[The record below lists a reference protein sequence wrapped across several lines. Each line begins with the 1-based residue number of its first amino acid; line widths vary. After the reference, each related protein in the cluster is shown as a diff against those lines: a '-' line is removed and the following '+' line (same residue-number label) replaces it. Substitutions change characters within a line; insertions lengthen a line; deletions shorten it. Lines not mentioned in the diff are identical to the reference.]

1 MTIWLRRIFVIW
13 LLSLGIAM
21 LFLPFNNTK
30 SGSISEEVVTLEKQ
44 IVLNPDDISAQYPG
58 VDIVELTDSEL
69 NREAYPCV
77 AGVIRN
83 LRKDYPND
91 FCELEKWNKFQLEVL
106 KEKSEPRLILYLHRL
121 VYCSLDKGKTNPVVQ
136 FKYLGDYYL
145 KIKEFTKEDLSH
157 YPLILDA
164 VKHLEAADKAY
175 SDQSIPQGLWYK
187 MVNKHLDPFEDAQ
200 TFKYNGN
207 YYGPQFGWDTRYM
220 EGEVKQL
227 ALILRI
233 IGTIAILAGMF
244 LARRLYNP
252 KHGIMINP
260 QRVAIL
266 WDVIV
271 MIFTIVA
278 AYMVVCT
285 VLLKGLFVTPFF
297 NDDFSILM
305 GNFFFFF
312 SVPLVAFYISRL
324 SFQSIEIDTD
334 GIKVDS
340 LRGKDTIS
348 WDSLQ
353 SMDFSDEYV
362 MVGRVGVLVPRQ
374 LQKRLK
380 IKDTAGHTIIINEPQ
395 LKSVKRDISLKFE
408 QYAPVELIE
417 KIKVLMN
424 KW

>member
-106 KEKSEPRLILYLHRL
+106 KEKSEPRLILYWHRL

-348 WDSLQ
+348 WDSLE

>member
-1 MTIWLRRIFVIW
+1 M
-13 LLSLGIAM
+13 GIAM

-348 WDSLQ
+348 WDSLE

>member
-1 MTIWLRRIFVIW
+1 MKIWLRRIFVIW

-21 LFLPFNNTK
+21 LFLPFNNTR
-30 SGSISEEVVTLEKQ
+30 SGSITQEVVTLEKQ
-44 IVLNPDDISAQYPG
+44 ELLNHDEIIAQYPG
-58 VDIVELTDSEL
+58 IDIVELTDTDL

-83 LRKDYPND
+83 LRKEYPND
-91 FCELEKWNKFQLEVL
+91 FCELEKWNRFQKSVL
-106 KEKSEPRLILYLHRL
+106 KEIAEPRLILYWHRL
-121 VYCSLDKGKTNPVVQ
+121 VYCSLNKDKMNPVVQ
-136 FKYLGDYYL
+136 FKYLGTYNL
-145 KIKEFTKEDLSH
+145 NIKEFTEKDLSL

-164 VKHLEAADKAY
+164 VKHLEAGTETVPEKP
-175 SDQSIPQGLWYK
+175 IPQKDWYR
-187 MVNKHLDPFEDAQ
+187 MVNKHLEPLKDSQ
-200 TFKYNGN
+200 TFKYKGH
-207 YYGPQFGWDTRYM
+207 YYGPQFGWDTTYM
-220 EGEVKQL
+220 KGEVNQL
-227 ALILRI
+227 ASILRN
-233 IGTIAILAGMF
+233 IGTIAILAGLF

-260 QRVAIL
+260 QRVAFL

-271 MIFTIVA
+271 MLFTVLA

-305 GNFFFFF
+305 GNFFFFL
-312 SVPLVAFYISRL
+312 SVPLVALYISRL
-324 SFQSIEIDTD
+324 SYQSIDIDTD

-362 MVGRVGVLVPRQ
+362 MVGRVGVLMPRQ
-374 LQKRLK
+374 LQKRLL
-380 IKDTAGHTIIINEPQ
+380 IKDTTGNTITINEPQ
-395 LKSVKRDISLKFE
+395 LKSIKREISLKFE
-408 QYAPVELIE
+408 QYAPVELRG